1 MVHFSPPHL
10 SVSCTKTGTHKCD
23 SSSRQIENKFR
34 SISTQWNGSCGNLAK
49 WHRTKPGSVYSPILL
64 CFLYLLTVA
73 QVCIPTSTAFPSII
87 KHLLEQAHSLERKAR
102 KAIKPLP
109 TGEVKFMTV
118 FILSMAWVSKPSQ
131 FCMAHTLV
139 FAGWCIYLLQLFKNL
154 DLFQSLIVV
163 FYGHSILRQICSI

>member
-102 KAIKPLP
+102 KAIKTAAYRRSQVHDRLYFKHGLGFQALP
-109 TGEVKFMTV
+109 VLYGSHIGICRMVH
-118 FILSMAWVSKPSQ
+118 IPAP
-131 FCMAHTLV
+131 TL
-139 FAGWCIYLLQLFKNL
+139 
-154 DLFQSLIVV
+154 
-163 FYGHSILRQICSI
+163 